1 MTAPYRLRASGP
13 TSAASADGVLGPH
26 VRTYRGAAHRQSI
39 WAATPFV
46 LLLAYVVWLYHQGQI
61 GHWFNS
67 GFSALAVTVLF
78 VLAVVLIGYTAA
90 VGGGEIVR
98 VHANGILD
106 LRAGPRAVRW
116 DEVQSLT
123 AVPTAD
129 GSGIERHL
137 LRTTDGA
144 VLSLGRS
151 IAGVDEL
158 VDEVRV
164 RLVEQRTPSLKVR
177 IADGDTL
184 RFGAVSASR
193 EGIRVGDAVVGWD
206 AVEDVDA
213 EGGEIVVR
221 GSGGKRLG
229 AAPLGEVPNAFL
241 LAELAHR
248 RG

>member
-1 MTAPYRLRASGP
+1 MSAPYRLRASGP
-13 TSAASADGVLGPH
+13 TTAASADRVLGPH
-26 VRTYRGAAHRQSI
+26 VRTYHGAAHRQSI

-46 LLLAYVVWLYHQGQI
+46 LLLAYVVWLAHTGELE
-61 GHWFNS
+61 HWFNS
-67 GFSALAVTVLF
+67 GFSAFAVSVLF
-78 VLAVVLIGYTAA
+78 VLAIMLIAYTAA
-90 VGGGEIVR
+90 VGGGELVR

-116 DEVQSLT
+116 DEVQSIT
-123 AVPTAD
+123 AVPTAG
-129 GSGIERHL
+129 GSGVERHV

-158 VDEVRV
+158 VDELRV
-164 RLVEQRTPSLKVR
+164 RLVEQRGQALRVR
-177 IADGDTL
+177 IDEGDTL
-184 RFGAVSASR
+184 RFGALSASR
-193 EGIRVGDAVVGWD
+193 EGIRVGDSLVGWD
-206 AVEDVDA
+206 AVDDVEA

-221 GSGGKRLG
+221 GRGGERLG
-229 AAPLGEVPNAFL
+229 AVPLGEVPNAFL

>member
-13 TSAASADGVLGPH
+13 TSVASAVGVLGPH
-26 VRTYRGAAHRQSI
+26 VRTFRGAAHRQSI

-46 LLLAYVVWLYHQGQI
+46 LLLAYVVWLFHQGEL

-67 GFSALAVTVLF
+67 GFSAAAVAVLF
-78 VLAVVLIGYTAA
+78 VLAIILIAYTAA

-98 VHANGILD
+98 VHANGLLD

-123 AVPTAD
+123 AMPAED
-129 GSGIERHL
+129 GSGIVRHV

-164 RLVEQRTPSLKVR
+164 RLVEQRTPSLRLR
-177 IADGDTL
+177 IAEGDTL
-184 RFGAVSASR
+184 RFGAVTASR
-193 EGIRVGDAVVGWD
+193 EGIRVGDSVVGWD
-206 AVEDVDA
+206 AVEDVEA
-213 EGGEIVVR
+213 EGGEIIVR
-221 GSGGKRLG
+221 GHDGQRLG
-229 AAPLGEVPNAFL
+229 AAPLVDVPNAFL

>member
-13 TSAASADGVLGPH
+13 TPVASADAILGPH

-46 LLLAYVVWLYHQGQI
+46 LLLAYVVWLAHTGALE
-61 GHWFNS
+61 HWFNS
-67 GFSALAVTVLF
+67 GFSALAVSVLF
-78 VLAVVLIGYTAA
+78 VLAIILIAYTAA
-90 VGGGEIVR
+90 VGGGELVR

-116 DEVQSLT
+116 DEMQSLT
-123 AVPTAD
+123 AMPVAD
-129 GSGIERHL
+129 GSGIERHV

-144 VLSLGRS
+144 ALSLGRS

-164 RLVEQRTPSLKVR
+164 RLVEQRTPSLRVR
-177 IADGDTL
+177 IAEGDTL
-184 RFGAVSASR
+184 RFGAVSATR

-213 EGGEIVVR
+213 EGGEIVLR
-221 GSGGKRLG
+221 GRDGQRLG